1 MPEVSLPPPTSP
13 REEKKPPPLM
23 SSRDMT
29 SASLEETVINGQV
42 IPCFNIG
49 GEMRLCFP
57 QILKQILGGFHMEQ
71 ICLACEELLIHVA
84 PATNQQLSAL
94 KGKIHKYV
102 FEMYFNVVFSR
113 SRSVASHC
121 APMRSYHQKWRW
133 ALGRFSQH
141 LPNHCGIE
149 AEWWPQ
155 RCRWGSSGSSCPT
168 RMFWQS
174 LWKIVSRLI
183 PKSHG
188 KMYQL

>member
-1 MPEVSLPPPTSP
+1 MYFYSKPQAMPEVASVPPPTSP

-94 KGKIHKYV
+94 KGK
-102 FEMYFNVVFSR
+102 F
-113 SRSVASHC
+113 
-121 APMRSYHQKWRW
+121 
-133 ALGRFSQH
+133 
-141 LPNHCGIE
+141 
-149 AEWWPQ
+149 
-155 RCRWGSSGSSCPT
+155 
-168 RMFWQS
+168 
-174 LWKIVSRLI
+174 
-183 PKSHG
+183 
-188 KMYQL
+188 